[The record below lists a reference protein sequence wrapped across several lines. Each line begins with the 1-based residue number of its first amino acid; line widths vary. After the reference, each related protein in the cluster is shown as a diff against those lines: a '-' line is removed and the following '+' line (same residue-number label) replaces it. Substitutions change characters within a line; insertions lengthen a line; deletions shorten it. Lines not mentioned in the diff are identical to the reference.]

1 MELTV
6 SDDEGASDSASV
18 SVSVEEAARRGIPGF
33 PLESIVVA
41 LVAVGLLIRS
51 RRSG

>member
-6 SDDEGASDSASV
+6 TDDDGASESANV
-18 SVSVEEAARRGIPGF
+18 SVMIEEAARRGIPGF

-41 LVAVGLLIRS
+41 LVAVVLLIRS
-51 RRSG
+51 RMSG